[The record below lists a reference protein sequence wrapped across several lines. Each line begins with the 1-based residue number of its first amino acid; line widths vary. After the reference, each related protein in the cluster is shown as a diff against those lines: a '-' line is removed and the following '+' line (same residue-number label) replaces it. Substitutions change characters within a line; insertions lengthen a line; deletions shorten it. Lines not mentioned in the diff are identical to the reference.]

1 MTTPATFTRI
11 VIDDHCDL
19 CGPAEGRIGI
29 VLRKNM
35 STPTATTTTVVCGP
49 CLFELVGV
57 AQADSPLTVSETA
70 AGVRELMALRG
81 SFGRAANGQD
91 PNTIV
96 TAIGLLLSDLIHH
109 IATLKGLASED
120 RDYYIDLAEAL
131 WRNLGDWVRRARE
144 GDKPA

>member
-1 MTTPATFTRI
+1 MDGALLLSMLVRYAGGETKLWS
-11 VIDDHCDL
+11 VV
-19 CGPAEGRIGI
+19 E
-29 VLRKNM
+29 V
-35 STPTATTTTVVCGP
+35 PTAEQEDARQ
-49 CLFELVGV
+49 LL
-57 AQADSPLTVSETA
+57 
-70 AGVRELMALRG
+70 RELMALRG